1 MTRHCRALAI
11 IGAGAVLLGSMAAA
25 FAWGGYR
32 VNFTPSYPLGL
43 WQIET
48 LDRPVAVG
56 DRVFICP
63 PSGPAV
69 DLARERFYL
78 PRGRCPAG
86 TAPLIKTVVALA
98 GQSIRVEGQVI
109 IDDVPLAA
117 STVHAQDTE
126 GRPMKPWMG
135 GIVPKGEVFLHS
147 DFGGSYDSRYF
158 GPLPADGILGL
169 ARELLTFTP

>member
-1 MTRHCRALAI
+1 MTRQGRALVI
-11 IGAGAVLLGSMAAA
+11 IGAGAILLGSMAAV

-78 PRGRCPAG
+78 PRGLCPAG

-98 GQSIRVEGQVI
+98 GQSIRVENQVI

-117 STVHAQDTE
+117 STVHALDAK
-126 GRPMKPWMG
+126 GRPMTPWTG
-135 GIVPKGEVFLHS
+135 GVVPEGEVFLHS
-147 DFGGSYDSRYF
+147 DFVGSYDSRYF
-158 GPLPADGILGL
+158 GPLPAAGVLGL
-169 ARELLTFTP
+169 AQEIITFAP

>member
-1 MTRHCRALAI
+1 MTRQGRALAI
-11 IGAGAVLLGSMAAA
+11 IGAGGVLLGSMAAA
-25 FAWGGYR
+25 LAWGGYR

-63 PSGPAV
+63 PAGPAV

-78 PRGRCPAG
+78 PRGLCPAG

-98 GQSIRVEGQVI
+98 GQSIRVEDQVI

-117 STVHAQDTE
+117 STVHALDAE
-126 GRPMKPWMG
+126 GRPMTPWTG
-135 GIVPKGEVFLHS
+135 GVVPEGELFLHS
-147 DFGGSYDSRYF
+147 NFVGSYDSRYF
-158 GPLPADGILGL
+158 GPLPATGVLGL
-169 ARELLTFTP
+169 AQEILTFTP

>member
-1 MTRHCRALAI
+1 MTRQRGVLAT
-11 IGAGAVLLGSMAAA
+11 IGAGVVLLGAMAAA

-48 LDRPVAVG
+48 LERPVAVG
-56 DRVFICP
+56 DRVLICP

-78 PRGRCPAG
+78 PRGLCPAG

-109 IDDVPLAA
+109 IDDAPLRA
-117 STVHAQDTE
+117 STVHSRDVE
-126 GRPMKPWMG
+126 GRPMTAWTG
-135 GIVPKGEVFLHS
+135 GVVPEGELFLHS
-147 DFGGSYDSRYF
+147 NFVGSYDSRNF
-158 GPLPADGILGL
+158 GPLPAAGILGL
-169 ARELLTFTP
+169 AREVLTFTP

>member
-1 MTRHCRALAI
+1 MTRQGRALAN

-32 VNFTPSYPLGL
+32 VNFTPSYPLGI

-48 LDRPVAVG
+48 LDRPAAVG

-69 DLARERFYL
+69 DLARARFYL
-78 PRGRCPAG
+78 PRGLCPAG

-98 GQSIRVEGQVI
+98 GQSIRISGQVI

-117 STVHAQDTE
+117 SIVYAQDAE

-135 GIVPKGEVFLHS
+135 GIVPEGELFLHS
-147 DFGGSYDSRYF
+147 DFIGSYDSRYF
-158 GPLPADGILGL
+158 GPLPAAGIVGL
-169 ARELLTFTP
+169 AREVLTFTL

>member
-1 MTRHCRALAI
+1 MTRQGRALAN

-32 VNFTPSYPLGL
+32 VNFTPSYPLGI

-48 LDRPVAVG
+48 LDRPAAVG

-69 DLARERFYL
+69 DLARARFYL
-78 PRGRCPAG
+78 PRGLCPAG

-98 GQSIRVEGQVI
+98 GQSIRVENQVI

-117 STVHAQDTE
+117 STVYAQDAE
-126 GRPMKPWMG
+126 GRPMTPWSG
-135 GIVPKGEVFLHS
+135 GIVPKGELFLHS
-147 DFGGSYDSRYF
+147 DFIGSYDSRYF

-169 ARELLTFTP
+169 AREILTFTP

>member
-1 MTRHCRALAI
+1 MTRQGRALAI

-32 VNFTPSYPLGL
+32 VNFTPSYPVGF
-43 WQIET
+43 WQIQT

-78 PRGRCPAG
+78 PGGLCPAG

-117 STVHAQDTE
+117 STVHAQDAE
-126 GRPMKPWMG
+126 GRPMKPWKG
-135 GIVPKGEVFLHS
+135 GIVPMGEVFLHS
-147 DFGGSYDSRYF
+147 DFVGSYDSRYF
-158 GPLPADGILGL
+158 GPLPAAGILGL
-169 ARELLTFTP
+169 AREVLTFTQ

>member
-1 MTRHCRALAI
+1 MTLRGRALAI
-11 IGAGAVLLGSMAAA
+11 IGAGAVLLGAMAAA

-32 VNFTPSYPLGL
+32 VNFTPSYPRGL
-43 WQIET
+43 WRIET
-48 LDRPVAVG
+48 LNRPVEVG

-63 PSGPAV
+63 PSGPDV

-78 PRGRCPAG
+78 PRGLCPAG

-117 STVHAQDTE
+117 STVHAQDAE
-126 GRPMKPWMG
+126 GRPMTPWSG
-135 GIVPKGEVFLHS
+135 DIVPEGELFLHS
-147 DFGGSYDSRYF
+147 DSVGSYDSRYF
-158 GPLPADGILGL
+158 GPIPADGILGL
-169 ARELLTFTP
+169 AREVLTFTP

>member
-1 MTRHCRALAI
+1 MTRQRRALAT
-11 IGAGAVLLGSMAAA
+11 IGTGVVLLGAMAAA

-48 LDRPVAVG
+48 LDRPVAIG

-78 PRGRCPAG
+78 PRGPCPAG

-98 GQSIRVEGQVI
+98 GQSIRVDGQVI

-117 STVHAQDTE
+117 STVHALDAE

-135 GIVPKGEVFLHS
+135 GVVPVGEVFLHS
-147 DFGGSYDSRYF
+147 DFVGSYDSRYF
-158 GPLPADGILGL
+158 GPIPADGILGL
-169 ARELLTFTP
+169 AREILTFTP

>member
-1 MTRHCRALAI
+1 MTRQGRALAN

-32 VNFTPSYPLGL
+32 VNFTPSYPLGI

-48 LDRPVAVG
+48 LDRPAAVG

-69 DLARERFYL
+69 DLARARFYL
-78 PRGRCPAG
+78 PRGLCPAG

-98 GQSIRVEGQVI
+98 GQSIRVENQVI
-109 IDDVPLAA
+109 IDDVP
-117 STVHAQDTE
+117 
-126 GRPMKPWMG
+126 
-135 GIVPKGEVFLHS
+135 
-147 DFGGSYDSRYF
+147 
-158 GPLPADGILGL
+158 
-169 ARELLTFTP
+169 

>member
-1 MTRHCRALAI
+1 MTLRGRALAI
-11 IGAGAVLLGSMAAA
+11 IGAGAVLLGSMTAV
-25 FAWGGYR
+25 FGWGGYR

-43 WQIET
+43 WQIEA
-48 LDRPVAVG
+48 LDRPVSVG

-78 PRGRCPAG
+78 PRGLCPAG

-117 STVHAQDTE
+117 SNIHALDAK
-126 GRPMKPWMG
+126 GRPMTPWTDG
-135 GIVPKGEVFLHS
+135 VVPEGEVFLHS
-147 DFGGSYDSRYF
+147 DFVGSYDSRYF
-158 GPLPADGILGL
+158 GPLPAAGILGL
-169 ARELLTFTP
+169 AREVLTFTP

>member
-1 MTRHCRALAI
+1 MTRQGRALAI
-11 IGAGAVLLGSMAAA
+11 IGAGVVILGTMAAA

-78 PRGRCPAG
+78 PRGLCPAG

-98 GQSIRVEGQVI
+98 GQSIRVENQVI

-117 STVHAQDTE
+117 STVYAQDAE
-126 GRPMKPWMG
+126 GRPMKPWSG
-135 GIVPKGEVFLHS
+135 GIVPEGELFLHS
-147 DFGGSYDSRYF
+147 DFVGSYDSRYF
-158 GPLPADGILGL
+158 GPIPADGILGL
-169 ARELLTFTP
+169 AREVLTFAP

>member
-1 MTRHCRALAI
+1 MTRQRRALAT
-11 IGAGAVLLGSMAAA
+11 IGAGVVLLGSMAVA
-25 FAWGGYR
+25 FACGGYR

-48 LDRPVAVG
+48 LERPVAVG

-78 PRGRCPAG
+78 PRGLCSAG

-98 GQSIRVEGQVI
+98 GASIRIENQVI
-109 IDDVPLAA
+109 IDDAPLHA
-117 STVHAQDTE
+117 STVHSRDAE
-126 GRPMKPWMG
+126 GRPMTPWSG
-135 GIVPKGEVFLHS
+135 GVVPVGEVFLHS
-147 DFGGSYDSRYF
+147 DFVGSYDSRYF

-169 ARELLTFTP
+169 AREILTFTP

>member
-1 MTRHCRALAI
+1 MTRRGRALAI

-25 FAWGGYR
+25 FEWGGYR
-32 VNFTPSYPLGL
+32 VNFTPSYPLGI
-43 WQIET
+43 WQIQA
-48 LDRPVAVG
+48 LDRLAAVG

-69 DLARERFYL
+69 DLARARFYL
-78 PRGRCPAG
+78 PRGLCPAG

-117 STVHAQDTE
+117 STVHAQDAE

-135 GIVPKGEVFLHS
+135 GIVPLGEVFLHS
-147 DFGGSYDSRYF
+147 DFVGSYDSRYF
-158 GPLPADGILGL
+158 GPLPAAGILGL
-169 ARELLTFTP
+169 AREVLTFTP

>member
-1 MTRHCRALAI
+1 MTRQARALAI

-43 WQIET
+43 WQIEM
-48 LDRPVAVG
+48 LDRPVVVG

-78 PRGRCPAG
+78 PRGICQAG
-86 TAPLIKTVVALA
+86 TAPLIKTVAALA

-117 STVHAQDTE
+117 STVHAQDGE
-126 GRPMKPWMG
+126 GRPMMPWKG
-135 GIVPKGEVFLHS
+135 GVVPEGEVFLHS
-147 DFGGSYDSRYF
+147 DFVGSYDSRYF
-158 GPLPADGILGL
+158 GPLPAAGILGL
-169 ARELLTFTP
+169 AREVLTFTP

>member
-1 MTRHCRALAI
+1 MTRQGRARAI
-11 IGAGAVLLGSMAAA
+11 VGAGAILLGSMAAA

-63 PSGPAV
+63 PSSPAV
-69 DLARERFYL
+69 DLARERGYL
-78 PRGRCPAG
+78 PRGLCPAG
-86 TAPLIKTVVALA
+86 AAPLIKTVAALA
-98 GQSIRVEGQVI
+98 GQSIRIEGQVI
-109 IDDVPLAA
+109 IDDMPLAA
-117 STVHAQDTE
+117 STVHARDAE
-126 GRPMKPWMG
+126 GRPMTPWTG
-135 GIVPKGEVFLHS
+135 GVVPEGEVFLHS
-147 DFGGSYDSRYF
+147 DFVGSYDSRYF

-169 ARELLTFTP
+169 AREILTFTP

>member
-1 MTRHCRALAI
+1 MTRPRRVLAI
-11 IGAGAVLLGSMAAA
+11 IGAAAVLLGSMAAA

-78 PRGRCPAG
+78 PSGLCPAG

-98 GQSIRVEGQVI
+98 GQSIRISGQVI

-117 STVHAQDTE
+117 SIVYAQDAE
-126 GRPMKPWMG
+126 GRPMTPWSG
-135 GIVPKGEVFLHS
+135 GIVPEGELFLHS
-147 DFGGSYDSRYF
+147 DSVGSYDSRYF
-158 GPLPADGILGL
+158 GPLPAAGILGL
-169 ARELLTFTP
+169 AREILTFTP

>member
-1 MTRHCRALAI
+1 MTRQVRALAT
-11 IGAGAVLLGSMAAA
+11 IGAGVVLLGAMAAA

-32 VNFTPSYPLGL
+32 VNFTPSYPLGV
-43 WQIET
+43 WQIER

-78 PRGRCPAG
+78 PRGLCPAG

-98 GQSIRVEGQVI
+98 GTPIRIESQVI
-109 IDDVPLAA
+109 IDDAPLQA
-117 STVHAQDTE
+117 STIHSRDAK
-126 GRPMKPWMG
+126 GRPMTPWTG
-135 GIVPKGEVFLHS
+135 GVVPQGEVFLHS
-147 DFGGSYDSRYF
+147 DFVGSYDSRYF
-158 GPLPADGILGL
+158 GPLPAAGILGL
-169 ARELLTFTP
+169 AREVVTFAP

>member
-1 MTRHCRALAI
+1 MTRQRRALAT
-11 IGAGAVLLGSMAAA
+11 IGAGVVLLGGMVTA

-32 VNFTPSYPLGL
+32 VNFTPSYPLGI

-78 PRGRCPAG
+78 PRGLCPAG

-117 STVHAQDTE
+117 STVHAQDAE

-135 GIVPKGEVFLHS
+135 GIVPEGEVFLHS
-147 DFGGSYDSRYF
+147 NFVGSYDSRYF
-158 GPLPADGILGL
+158 GPLPAAGILGL
-169 ARELLTFTP
+169 AREVLTFTP

>member
-1 MTRHCRALAI
+1 MTRQGRALAI

-32 VNFTPSYPLGL
+32 VNFTPSYPPGL
-43 WQIET
+43 WRIET
-48 LDRPVAVG
+48 LDRPVAAG

-78 PRGRCPAG
+78 PRGLCPAA

-98 GQSIRVEGQVI
+98 GQSIRIEGQVT

-117 STVHAQDTE
+117 STVQARDAE
-126 GRPMKPWMG
+126 GRPLTPWSG
-135 GIVPKGEVFLHS
+135 GIVPNGELFLHS
-147 DFGGSYDSRYF
+147 DFVGSYDSRYF
-158 GPLPADGILGL
+158 GPVPADGILGL
-169 ARELLTFTP
+169 AREVLTFTP

>member
-1 MTRHCRALAI
+1 MTRQGRALAN

-32 VNFTPSYPLGL
+32 VNFTPSYPLGI

-48 LDRPVAVG
+48 LDRPAAVG

-69 DLARERFYL
+69 DLARARFYL
-78 PRGRCPAG
+78 PRGLCPAG

-98 GQSIRVEGQVI
+98 GQSIRVENQVI

-117 STVHAQDTE
+117 STVYAQDAE
-126 GRPMKPWMG
+126 GRPMTPWSG
-135 GIVPKGEVFLHS
+135 GIVPKRELFLHS
-147 DFGGSYDSRYF
+147 DFVGSYDSRYF

-169 ARELLTFTP
+169 AREILTFTP

>member
-1 MTRHCRALAI
+1 MTRQGRTLAI
-11 IGAGAVLLGSMAAA
+11 IGPGAVLLGSMAAA
-25 FAWGGYR
+25 FAWGAYR

-69 DLARERFYL
+69 DLARARFYL
-78 PRGRCPAG
+78 PRGLCPAG

-98 GQSIRVEGQVI
+98 GQSIRIEGQVI
-109 IDDVPLAA
+109 IDDAPLAA
-117 STVHAQDTE
+117 STVHAQDAE

-135 GIVPKGEVFLHS
+135 GIVPEGEVFLHS
-147 DFGGSYDSRYF
+147 NFVGSYDSRYF
-158 GPLPADGILGL
+158 GPVPAAGILGL
-169 ARELLTFTP
+169 AREVITFAP